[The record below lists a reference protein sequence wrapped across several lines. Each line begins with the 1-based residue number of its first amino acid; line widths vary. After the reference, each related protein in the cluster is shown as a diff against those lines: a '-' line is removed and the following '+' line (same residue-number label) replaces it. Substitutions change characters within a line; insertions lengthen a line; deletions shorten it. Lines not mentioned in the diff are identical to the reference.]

1 MSRHDDHVPK
11 RPVLLICEA
20 CGEFDQTT
28 IALRPFYE
36 PDDSMVCAGDA
47 NICDECYKWRPA
59 DDVTEAIL
67 RRRDKLNAL

>member
-11 RPVLLICEA
+11 IRVLLICEA
-20 CGEFDQTT
+20 CGFFGKT
-28 IALRPFYE
+28 IALRVFYE
-36 PDDSMVCAGDA
+36 PDSMEHAGEA

-59 DDVTEAIL
+59 DDVTEAIR